1 MPPLEEDP
9 VVEVEFA
16 FEGPVENLYTTLVVK
31 LYYGGI
37 FRLKKLWKNAA
48 EFLNARERVC
58 GFQLQHEGEG
68 RGTLKVF
75 YAERVSDDD
84 KALFLKIVADHFKE
98 KRVEVRRQ
106 RIYRCPH
113 EGCREAVRDRNA
125 VHRALEKDKKEILC
139 QYCDKPIPLIDA
151 LEMLY
156 RDDEK
161 FLTQIAEMESR
172 AEASMERGGE
182 LVSASAELRTDN
194 FKNWAGGAEIA
205 NVAIVFTDV
214 LDSTALNVD
223 VGDAPWRRVREA
235 HFARAAGLVK
245 QGRGYLIKTI
255 GDSVMAAFHNASDAL
270 DFALALHRDTGH
282 ESVRIRAGI
291 HIGPVEVTA
300 GDAFGQQVSM
310 AARVESK
317 AKDGGVWVSANVKED
332 VDTLR
337 ASKHRHLKWN
347 EHPGEELKGF
357 QKKCTLWS
365 VEE

>member
-1 MPPLEEDP
+1 
-9 VVEVEFA
+9 
-16 FEGPVENLYTTLVVK
+16 
-31 LYYGGI
+31 
-37 FRLKKLWKNAA
+37 
-48 EFLNARERVC
+48 
-58 GFQLQHEGEG
+58 
-68 RGTLKVF
+68 
-75 YAERVSDDD
+75 
-84 KALFLKIVADHFKE
+84 
-98 KRVEVRRQ
+98 
-106 RIYRCPH
+106 
-113 EGCREAVRDRNA
+113 
-125 VHRALEKDKKEILC
+125 
-139 QYCDKPIPLIDA
+139 
-151 LEMLY
+151 MLY